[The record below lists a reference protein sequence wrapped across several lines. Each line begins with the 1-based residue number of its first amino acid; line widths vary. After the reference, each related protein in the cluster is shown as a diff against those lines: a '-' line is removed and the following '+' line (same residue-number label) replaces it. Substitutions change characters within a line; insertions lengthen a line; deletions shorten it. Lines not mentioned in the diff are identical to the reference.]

1 LISAGHKVEHYEIAS
16 YGCLHE
22 WAGLL
27 GNSEAANLI
36 EEILD
41 EEKAAN
47 KKLMELARASSNKE
61 ALCGCDEK
69 ESQNGAWDKR
79 PANLRRGVRP
89 VNSSRKRAESLV

>member
-1 LISAGHKVEHYEIAS
+1 LISAGQKVEHYEIAS

-27 GNSEAANLI
+27 GNKEAANLI

-47 KKLMELARASSNKE
+47 KKLMELARASSNEE

-69 ESQNGAWDKR
+69 ESKNGTADKR
-79 PANLRRGVRP
+79 PANLRRGMRP
-89 VNSSRKRAESLV
+89 VNSSRKRAEALV

>member
-1 LISAGHKVEHYEIAS
+1 MINAAQHVEHYEIAS

-27 GNSEAANLI
+27 GNKEAANLI

-41 EEKAAN
+41 EEKAAD
-47 KKLMELARASSNKE
+47 KKLMELARASSNEE

-69 ESQNGAWDKR
+69 AVENGASDKR

-89 VNSSRKRAESLV
+89 VNSSRKREEALA

>member
-1 LISAGHKVEHYEIAS
+1 MAS

-27 GNSEAANLI
+27 RNKQAASLL

-47 KKLMELARASSNKE
+47 DKLTNLARGGSNQE
-61 ALCGCDEK
+61 ALDQCDEK
-69 ESQNGAWDKR
+69 ESENGLSEKRPLNLRRGMR
-79 PANLRRGVRP
+79 PANL
-89 VNSSRKRAESLV
+89 SRKRAESLVQL

>member
-1 LISAGHKVEHYEIAS
+1 MAF

-27 GNSEAANLI
+27 GNEKAANLI

-47 KKLMELARASSNKE
+47 EKL
-61 ALCGCDEK
+61 
-69 ESQNGAWDKR
+69 
-79 PANLRRGVRP
+79 
-89 VNSSRKRAESLV
+89 

>member
-1 LISAGHKVEHYEIAS
+1 
-16 YGCLHE
+16 
-22 WAGLL
+22 
-27 GNSEAANLI
+27 LI

-47 KKLMELARASSNKE
+47 QKLMELARASSNEE

-69 ESQNGAWDKR
+69 ASENGAADKR

-89 VNSSRKRAESLV
+89 ANSSRKPQQVLA